1 MLHTVC
7 KEKERADIEAFDIQ
21 NLKKKSFL
29 NQDKRKKTIFSLR
42 SMGIPLS
49 PPLTC

>member
-21 NLKKKSFL
+21 NLKKKFFEAR
-29 NQDKRKKTIFSLR
+29 Q
-42 SMGIPLS
+42 
-49 PPLTC
+49 